1 HRPAPL
7 ITRSRRPRPRPPRL
21 PYTTLFRS
29 LANKNRGITKVMPWG
44 LVIALVAGL
53 ALAAPW
59 GVDGDMNYMKLGIKL
74 IVVVVVGAL
83 LGIGAGRQKRTGQAP
98 AAIFWLVGIL
108 TLLNAAI
115 AVLW

>member
-1 HRPAPL
+1 MELLRSIVVVVHL
-7 ITRSRRPRPRPPRL
+7 IGFA
-21 PYTTLFRS
+21 TLFGAWVVE
-29 LANKNRGITKVMPWG
+29 LANKNRGITKVMHWG

-59 GVDGDMNYMKLGIKL
+59 GIDGDMNYMKIGIKL
-74 IVVVVVGAL
+74 IVVVVIGAL